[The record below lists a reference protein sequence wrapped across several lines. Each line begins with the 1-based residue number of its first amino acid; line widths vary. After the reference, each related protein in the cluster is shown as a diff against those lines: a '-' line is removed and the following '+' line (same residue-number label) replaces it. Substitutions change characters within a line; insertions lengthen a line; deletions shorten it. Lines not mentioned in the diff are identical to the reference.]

1 MKRIVA
7 FTLAVMALM
16 SGTLFAETFSWR
28 HAETYSEDKLAS
40 PNWKSFGDAGNW
52 AIGTDKTSANPD
64 GRIPGSEDCLFYGT
78 DSETLKCF
86 DLGGENFTLR
96 GLFSDANYWQAHYF
110 LVRNGGLT
118 FSESFTNI
126 GARVRISDGGRF
138 VLAAGS
144 STRAGQGG
152 TPNVYEVRDGGEL
165 RINGA
170 FYIHKLLMTVAQGG
184 SATLQ
189 PSVFNVDS
197 TANKNNGITFIRN
210 CGTLNL
216 PSGVEIG
223 GYGGVRPNVI
233 LFEQIDGTMNVG
245 GNFKMSQYGDRAE
258 FVLCGGTVNVTENSK
273 FDNFGSVMMTNDAV
287 ATVNVAAGK
296 TLDLTKMVFR
306 SGTVLTKTGEGT
318 VEFGDSVPETLD
330 IVEGSMALTTSVE
343 FGDLAVNVAAG
354 MELDLSAT
362 TFKPGAVLVKRGDG
376 VLKLGSSVPSRVEIS
391 CGTVAAVKGAHFG
404 TISFSPG
411 GRLHLA
417 ASGISVKNVEGAE
430 DAAVTIEAALGVA
443 NTPIFKSDDAEVMR
457 IIAQKLTAPEGY
469 VNVANGGTLTF
480 EKPHAGSVF
489 YWKKEG
495 NAGYWPFYNPSLWG
509 VGKTVDSSNGEGW
522 LPGENDEIYYG
533 NAYQRYMYFDMG
545 GGSRWIRGLSDGTNP
560 AQEKYGFCNIKV
572 KNGTLAFVSCF
583 TNSRA
588 YVTAEAGGRFVLGEN
603 CATKMGHGGMQN
615 MYTVNDGGECVIGG
629 SVDMHVMQ
637 TTVNPGGKFV
647 FNPSRFTFASDVAYN
662 NAKSYLRNSGT
673 LEIPNGFTLG
683 GASKGGC
690 TFTVEQRGGE
700 LLLGG
705 DIVMTDTVD
714 YLDFRLSN
722 GTVRV
727 TDNAAFVGCRT
738 VAMLGACSAAVDVA
752 DGKTADFSTMT
763 FEADTSVVK
772 TGSGSLKLGA
782 SVPASLAVNAGR
794 LVVGAATD
802 YGSALTLGEG
812 ATLHFAAAGASFT
825 SLAGLN
831 AASVT
836 FDDSVLKPGVVL
848 FNAADAELAAAT
860 AAKILPLVESFSGD
874 RRTLVAA
881 EDGNGRTAFK
891 VVSKRGLK
899 VIVK

>member
-1 MKRIVA
+1 MKSLMMAAVA
-7 FTLAVMALM
+7 VLS
-16 SGTLFAETFSWR
+16 SGTVLGEVFSWR
-28 HAETYSEDKLAS
+28 HSETYSEGKLAS
-40 PNWKSFGDAGNW
+40 PNWESFGDAGNW

-64 GRIPGSEDCLFYGT
+64 GRIPGPEDYLFYGT

-86 DLGGENFTLR
+86 DLGGEDFTLG

-118 FSESFTNI
+118 ISQSFTNI
-126 GARVRISDGGRF
+126 GARVCISDGGKF
-138 VLAAGS
+138 VLGAGS

-170 FYIHKLLMTVAQGG
+170 FYIHKLQMTVAQAGA
-184 SATLQ
+184 ATLQ

-216 PSGVEIG
+216 PSGVQIG

-233 LFEQIDGTMNVG
+233 LFEQLEGIMNVG
-245 GNFKMSQYGDRAE
+245 GNFKMAQYGDRAE
-258 FVLCGGTVNVTENSK
+258 FVLSGGTVNVTADSM
-273 FDNFGSVMMTNDAV
+273 FDNFGSVVMTNDAV
-287 ATVNVAAGK
+287 ATVNVAEGK
-296 TLDLTKMVFR
+296 TLDLTKMDFR
-306 SGTVLTKTGEGT
+306 SGTMLTKTGDG
-318 VEFGDSVPETLD
+318 VVKFGASVPETLN
-330 IVEGSMALTTSVE
+330 IVEGSMALTTSGE
-343 FGDLAVNVAAG
+343 FGNLTVNVAADT
-354 MELDLSAT
+354 ELDLSMM

-376 VLKLGSSVPSRVEIS
+376 VLKLGSGVPSRVEIS
-391 CGTVAAVKGAHFG
+391 CGTVVAAKSAHFG
-404 TISFSPG
+404 TIGFSFG

-417 ASGISVKNVEGAE
+417 ASGISVENIEGAE
-430 DAAVTIEAALGVA
+430 DAAVTIEEALGVPNA
-443 NTPIFKSDDAEVMR
+443 PIFRVDDAEAMR

-480 EKPHAGSVF
+480 EKSHAGSVF

-495 NAGYWPFYNPSLWG
+495 NAGYWQFYNPSLWG
-509 VGKTVDSSNGEGW
+509 VGKTIDSGNDEGW

-545 GGSRWIRGLSDGTNP
+545 GGTRWIKGLSDGTNP

-572 KNGTLAFVSCF
+572 KNGTLAFSSCF

-603 CATKMGHGGMQN
+603 CGTKMGHGGMQN

-637 TTVNPGGKFV
+637 ATVNPGGKFV
-647 FNPSRFTFASDVAYN
+647 FDPSRFTFASDVASGN
-662 NAKSYLRNSGT
+662 VKSYLCNKGT

-690 TFTVEQRGGE
+690 TFTVEQLGGE
-700 LLLGG
+700 MLLGG
-705 DIVMTDTVD
+705 GIEMADTVD

-727 TDNAAFVGCRT
+727 ANDAAFIGCRT
-738 VAMLGACSAAVDVA
+738 VAMLGGGSAAVDVA
-752 DGKTADFSTMT
+752 DRKTADFSSMT

-782 SVPASLAVNAGR
+782 SVPSALTVNAGR
-794 LVVGAATD
+794 IIVGAA
-802 YGSALTLGEG
+802 AVFGEG
-812 ATLHFAAAGASFT
+812 LSLQDGAGLHFAAAGSSAVSIE
-825 SLAGLN
+825 GL
-831 AASVT
+831 
-836 FDDSVLKPGVVL
+836 
-848 FNAADAELAAAT
+848 AT
-860 AAKILPLVESFSGD
+860 AEVTVDAALLKRGTVILQSANETLLSALAEKLSPLVEADKEAGLVLTVRPAVDGSGD
-874 RRTLVAA
+874 FRLCVAA
-881 EDGNGRTAFK
+881 K
-891 VVSKRGLK
+891 PGLS
-899 VIVK
+899 VILR